1 MFFEATGGSKCQIKD
16 VPNFLWTDTQ
26 IVSEY
31 EDNNSISIA
40 KQDDNNMA
48 NSTVLKQNNND
59 SRNVT
64 GDITEMNAHT
74 NNNQELF

>member
-1 MFFEATGGSKCQIKD
+1 MY
-16 VPNFLWTDTQ
+16 
-26 IVSEY
+26 EY

-48 NSTVLKQNNND
+48 NSTGLKQNNND